1 MWFSIFRF
9 WSCRDCCGD
18 CCMKGPTSFSHDV
31 ASCTH
36 EIVFQL
42 YDSNVILSHML
53 YWKGISF
60 TLSLIDTPVV
70 IDIKMSIGNS
80 LCMQRDQG
88 RPLCYDI
95 SAKRIDNWKFVLY
108 YRLISIFALE
118 EAGGAKNALS
128 LRRRDHSFWR
138 RNERA
143 KMVVSIIFA
152 LDNSALTFFHFWSR
166 NGCWQSTFLN
176 LE

>member
-1 MWFSIFRF
+1 MSKATSWARSGLGRLRSPTTSLVVLMRLFFSCMIAMSF
-9 WSCRDCCGD
+9 CLICCTGR
-18 CCMKGPTSFSHDV
+18 
-31 ASCTH
+31 ASP
-36 EIVFQL
+36 
-42 YDSNVILSHML
+42 S
-53 YWKGISF
+53 
-60 TLSLIDTPVV
+60 LSLIDTPVV

-143 KMVVSIIFA
+143 KMVVSIIIA
-152 LDNSALTFFHFWSR
+152 LDNSALTFFHFWSH

>member
-118 EAGGAKNALS
+118 EAGGAKKQSSSSNEYGCTMITQEVHLVKLS
-128 LRRRDHSFWR
+128 RFSGRFIYEF
-138 RNERA
+138 N
-143 KMVVSIIFA
+143 
-152 LDNSALTFFHFWSR
+152 
-166 NGCWQSTFLN
+166 NG
-176 LE
+176 